1 MGTVPDPLRSAKLS
15 LATASA
21 EEDHLEDL
29 QPAKHQ
35 PQLPSGERASNGFP
49 CTPAGSAGV
58 CLFDLKCTAA
68 AGVQGCEQCRED
80 NASQQEAI
88 PPGLASKAAE
98 GCPAA
103 VEPAGCSQP
112 AGNHGLAAPAP
123 SAAGAPSAG
132 QGLEMMPAP
141 QSSRQFVQGSQAK
154 MSSLTQMDDSALKPQ
169 GTDDQ
174 PALEVLNYSSPG
186 DPIRANESCHTSQA
200 NLLQRG
206 EKDRGAGKNG
216 SAVCQSALP
225 ARHTEAELGTDPQT
239 ISEAKSGVTGTVQLH
254 PTDKTEAVQSSEA
267 PAQSSHERHQ
277 PLQPREAPAQ
287 SSHESPHPVRNAD
300 TEPGSPGPTQLS
312 KFRETGTMTVQP
324 ESSSL
329 TQEAVSRT
337 WRDAEVQAV
346 ASVES
351 KSAST
356 SPSILAAFLK
366 GNPPPEEKEELHIIY
381 QGGMGLSQSALT
393 DSLSLQQ
400 KSPCSPGMSKSTV
413 VTAVTASAQTQPVKL
428 PGVPSD
434 VVSPASADNA
444 KPVLPISPAG
454 VTSQG
459 TSVGNAEMI
468 GAASDGKDAARLP
481 MDAPVP
487 PKPIPVE
494 QLAGDSSNQT
504 PAQPGSGAGAGE
516 ASTASAAAV
525 PGTEN
530 NVQDL
535 VHDAG
540 SSRLPSVCSP
550 DSEVKQKEVQ
560 SSSEQKPVQ
569 SKGVSQGE
577 AVPSQSVVKL
587 KEENSVVLDPK
598 GGMDASS
605 QPATVRVKACSEGA
619 DEKESRGQG
628 DAGPAQMVSG
638 QSLQAGLMPVLS
650 VSPTCLPPPLEAS
663 AAPQQQGLQAKEP
676 RRELHAAA
684 IPASDQGLPNL
695 GENKKHP
702 TPAMEAKVQVKQ
714 SKHVRDVVWDEQG
727 MTWEVYGA
735 SLDPESLGIA
745 IQNHLQRQ
753 IREHEKL
760 IRAQNSQTRKSISSD
775 TSSNKKLK
783 GRQHNVFQS
792 MLQNFRRPNCC
803 VRPAPSSVLD

>member
-1 MGTVPDPLRSAKLS
+1 MGSVPDPLRSAKLS
-15 LATASA
+15 LVTASA
-21 EEDHLEDL
+21 EEDHLGGL

-35 PQLPSGERASNGFP
+35 TQLPSGEKASNGFP
-49 CTPAGSAGV
+49 CTPASSAGV
-58 CLFDLKCTAA
+58 CLFDVRCTAA
-68 AGVQGCEQCRED
+68 AGAQGCEQCRKD
-80 NASQQEAI
+80 DASQQEAI

-103 VEPAGCSQP
+103 VEPAGCSRP
-112 AGNHGLAAPAP
+112 AVPAP
-123 SAAGAPSAG
+123 TAAGAPSAG
-132 QGLEMMPAP
+132 QGPEMMPAP

-154 MSSLTQMDDSALKPQ
+154 TSSLTQMDDSALKPQ

-174 PALEVLNYSSPG
+174 PALEVLNYSSPD
-186 DPIRANESCHTSQA
+186 DPLKGNESCRTSQA

-206 EKDRGAGKNG
+206 EKDRGAEKTG
-216 SAVCQSALP
+216 SAACQSASP
-225 ARHTEAELGTDPQT
+225 AGQTKADPERDPQ
-239 ISEAKSGVTGTVQLH
+239 SSSGAKSGAVGTAPLH

-277 PLQPREAPAQ
+277 PLQPQEPLAQ
-287 SSHESPHPVRNAD
+287 SSNESPQPIRNVGA
-300 TEPGSPGPTQLS
+300 ELGSPDPTQLS

-346 ASVES
+346 ATVES

-393 DSLSLQQ
+393 DSLSSQQ
-400 KSPCSPGMSKSTV
+400 KSPCSPGIMSKSTV
-413 VTAVTASAQTQPVKL
+413 VTAVTASAQTQPDKL

-444 KPVLPISPAG
+444 KPVLPFSPAA

-459 TSVGNAEMI
+459 TSVSNAEPI
-468 GAASDGKDAARLP
+468 CAAHDGKDAARLP
-481 MDAPVP
+481 VDAPVP
-487 PKPIPVE
+487 PKPVPVE

-504 PAQPGSGAGAGE
+504 PAQSGSGAGE
-516 ASTASAAAV
+516 PSTSAAAV
-525 PGTEN
+525 PGTKN

-540 SSRLPSVCSP
+540 SSRLPSLCST
-550 DSEVKQKEVQ
+550 DSEAKQKEVPG
-560 SSSEQKPVQ
+560 SSEQKAVQ
-569 SKGVSQGE
+569 SKGASQGE
-577 AVPSQSVVKL
+577 AIPSQSEVKP
-587 KEENSVVLDPK
+587 KDENSVVLDPK
-598 GGMDASS
+598 GGRDASS
-605 QPATVRVKACSEGA
+605 QPAAVCVKACLEGA
-619 DEKESRGQG
+619 GEKEESRGQG
-628 DAGPAQMVSG
+628 EAGQAQMAGG
-638 QSLQAGLMPVLS
+638 QSLQAGLLPELGASSAHV
-650 VSPTCLPPPLEAS
+650 PPPLEAS
-663 AAPQQQGLQAKEP
+663 TAPQQQGLQVKEP
-676 RRELHAAA
+676 RRELHTAAL
-684 IPASDQGLPNL
+684 PASAQALPNL

>member
-15 LATASA
+15 LLTASA
-21 EEDHLEDL
+21 EEDHLGDL
-29 QPAKHQ
+29 QSAEHE

-49 CTPAGSAGV
+49 CTPSGSAGV
-58 CLFDLKCTAA
+58 CLFNLKCTAA
-68 AGVQGCEQCRED
+68 ASAQRCEQSCED
-80 NASQQEAI
+80 DASQQEAF
-88 PPGLASKAAE
+88 PPGLDSKAAE
-98 GCPAA
+98 GHPAA
-103 VEPAGCSQP
+103 IEPAGCSQP
-112 AGNHGLAAPAP
+112 AGSQGPAAPAP
-123 SAAGAPSAG
+123 AAAGAPLVG
-132 QGLEMMPAP
+132 QGPEMMPAP
-141 QSSRQFVQGSQAK
+141 QSSRQFVQGSQTK
-154 MSSLTQMDDSALKPQ
+154 TSSLTQMDETALKAQ

-186 DPIRANESCHTSQA
+186 DPVRGNESCRTSQA

-206 EKDRGAGKNG
+206 EKDRGEEKNG
-216 SAVCQSALP
+216 SAACQSASP
-225 ARHTEAELGTDPQT
+225 ARHTEADLGRDPQT
-239 ISEAKSGVTGTVQLH
+239 GLEAKSGAADTVQLH
-254 PTDKTEAVQSSEA
+254 PTDVTEAVQSSEA
-267 PAQSSHERHQ
+267 PAQSSHE
-277 PLQPREAPAQ
+277 
-287 SSHESPHPVRNAD
+287 SPHSICNTDA
-300 TEPGSPGPTQLS
+300 EPGSPGPTQLS
-312 KFRETGTMTVQP
+312 KFRETGTMTVQS

-366 GNPPPEEKEELHIIY
+366 GNLPPEEKEELHIIY

-393 DSLSLQQ
+393 DSLSSQQ
-400 KSPCSPGMSKSTV
+400 KSPCSPGIMSKSTV

-444 KPVLPISPAG
+444 KPALPFSPAAI
-454 VTSQG
+454 TSQG

-481 MDAPVP
+481 MDAP
-487 PKPIPVE
+487 KPIPVE
-494 QLAGDSSNQT
+494 QLAVDSMNQT
-504 PAQPGSGAGAGE
+504 PARSGSSAGE
-516 ASTASAAAV
+516 PSTTSSATV
-525 PGTEN
+525 PGTKN
-530 NVQDL
+530 NMQDL

-540 SSRLPSVCSP
+540 SSWLPSLCST
-550 DSEVKQKEVQ
+550 DSEVKQKEVLG
-560 SSSEQKPVQ
+560 SSEQKPVQ
-569 SKGVSQGE
+569 CKGVSQGE
-577 AVPSQSVVKL
+577 AIPNQSVVKP

-598 GGMDASS
+598 GGKNISS
-605 QPATVRVKACSEGA
+605 QPAAVLIKACSEDAG
-619 DEKESRGQG
+619 EKEESRGQG
-628 DAGPAQMVSG
+628 DTGQAQTAGG
-638 QSLQAGLMPVLS
+638 QSLQAGLTPELS
-650 VSPTCLPPPLEAS
+650 ASSAHLTPPSEAS
-663 AAPQQQGLQAKEP
+663 AAPQQQGLQAKEA
-676 RRELHAAA
+676 RRELHTAAL
-684 IPASDQGLPNL
+684 PASAQALPNQ
-695 GENKKHP
+695 GESKKQP

-760 IRAQNSQTRKSISSD
+760 IRSQNSQTRKSISSD

>member
-15 LATASA
+15 LVTDSA
-21 EEDHLEDL
+21 EEDSLGDL
-29 QPAKHQ
+29 QSAKHQ

-49 CTPAGSAGV
+49 HMPSGPAGV

-68 AGVQGCEQCRED
+68 ASAQRCKQCQEGD
-80 NASQQEAI
+80 ASQQEAF
-88 PPGLASKAAE
+88 PPGLTSKATE

-103 VEPAGCSQP
+103 VESAGCSRLADSQGP
-112 AGNHGLAAPAP
+112 AVPSPA
-123 SAAGAPSAG
+123 AAGAPLVG
-132 QGLEMMPAP
+132 RGPEMMPAP
-141 QSSRQFVQGSQAK
+141 QSSRQFMRGSQAK
-154 MSSLTQMDDSALKPQ
+154 TSSLTQMDDSALKPQ

-186 DPIRANESCHTSQA
+186 DPIRGNESCCTSQA

-206 EKDRGAGKNG
+206 EKDRGDEKNG
-216 SAVCQSALP
+216 SAACQSASP
-225 ARHTEAELGTDPQT
+225 ARHTEADLGRDAQT
-239 ISEAKSGVTGTVQLH
+239 SLEVKSRAADTTQLH
-254 PTDKTEAVQSSEA
+254 ATGKTEAAQSDEA
-267 PAQSSHERHQ
+267 PAQSSHD
-277 PLQPREAPAQ
+277 
-287 SSHESPHPVRNAD
+287 SPHPVRIVD

-346 ASVES
+346 ATVES
-351 KSAST
+351 KSSST
-356 SPSILAAFLK
+356 SPSILSSFLK
-366 GNPPPEEKEELHIIY
+366 GNLPPEEKEELHIIY
-381 QGGMGLSQSALT
+381 QGGVGLSQSALT
-393 DSLSLQQ
+393 GSLSSQQ
-400 KSPCSPGMSKSTV
+400 KSPYSPGITSESTV
-413 VTAVTASAQTQPVKL
+413 VMAVTASAQTQPVNL

-434 VVSPASADNA
+434 VVPPASADNA
-444 KPVLPISPAG
+444 KPVLPFSPAA
-454 VTSQG
+454 VTSPG
-459 TSVGNAEMI
+459 TSMGNAEMI
-468 GAASDGKDAARLP
+468 GAARDGKDAARLL

-487 PKPIPVE
+487 PKPVPVE
-494 QLAGDSSNQT
+494 QLAVDSSNQT
-504 PAQPGSGAGAGE
+504 PAQSGSGAGE
-516 ASTASAAAV
+516 PSTTSATAV

-530 NVQDL
+530 NVRDL
-535 VHDAG
+535 VCGAG
-540 SSRLPSVCSP
+540 SSRLPLLCNT
-550 DSEVKQKEVQ
+550 DSEVKRKEVLG
-560 SSSEQKPVQ
+560 SSEQKPVQ
-569 SKGVSQGE
+569 SKGVNQGE
-577 AVPSQSVVKL
+577 AIPNQSVVKP

-598 GGMDASS
+598 GGMNVSS
-605 QPATVRVKACSEGA
+605 QPAAVCIKMCSEDAG
-619 DEKESRGQG
+619 EKEESRGQG
-628 DAGPAQMVSG
+628 DAGQAQTASG
-638 QSLQAGLMPVLS
+638 QSVQAGLTPKLGTS
-650 VSPTCLPPPLEAS
+650 SAHLTPPLEAS
-663 AAPQQQGLQAKEP
+663 AAPQQQGLQAKEC
-676 RRELHAAA
+676 RCELHTAAF
-684 IPASDQGLPNL
+684 PASAQALPNL
-695 GENKKHP
+695 GENKEQP

>member
-1 MGTVPDPLRSAKLS
+1 MGTVPDPLRSAKHS

-21 EEDHLEDL
+21 EEDHLGDL

-35 PQLPSGERASNGFP
+35 PQLPSEERASNGFP
-49 CTPAGSAGV
+49 CTPADSAGV

-68 AGVQGCEQCRED
+68 AGAQGCEQCRED
-80 NASQQEAI
+80 NDSQQEAI

-103 VEPAGCSQP
+103 VEPAGCSWP
-112 AGNHGLAAPAP
+112 AGNQRPAAPAP
-123 SAAGAPSAG
+123 SAAGVPLAG
-132 QGLEMMPAP
+132 QELEMMPAP
-141 QSSRQFVQGSQAK
+141 QGSRQFVQGSQAK

-169 GTDDQ
+169 GTDGQ

-186 DPIRANESCHTSQA
+186 NPIRANESCHTSQA

-206 EKDRGAGKNG
+206 EKDRGAGKND

-225 ARHTEAELGTDPQT
+225 ARHTEADLGTDPQA
-239 ISEAKSGVTGTVQLH
+239 ISEAKSRVAGTAQLH

-277 PLQPREAPAQ
+277 PLQSREAPAR
-287 SSHESPHPVRNAD
+287 SSHESPHPVCNAD
-300 TEPGSPGPTQLS
+300 TEPASPGPTQLS

-393 DSLSLQQ
+393 DSLSSQQ

-434 VVSPASADNA
+434 VVSADNA
-444 KPVLPISPAG
+444 KPVLPISPAA

-459 TSVGNAEMI
+459 TSVGNAEVV
-468 GAASDGKDAARLP
+468 GAACDGKDAAAQLP

-487 PKPIPVE
+487 PKPILVE
-494 QLAGDSSNQT
+494 QLAGDSSNQI
-504 PAQPGSGAGAGE
+504 PAQSGSGAGE
-516 ASTASAAAV
+516 ASTSSAAAV

-530 NVQDL
+530 NVRDL

-569 SKGVSQGE
+569 SKGASQGE
-577 AVPSQSVVKL
+577 AVPSQSVVKP

-598 GGMDASS
+598 GGMDVSS

-619 DEKESRGQG
+619 GEKESRGQE

-638 QSLQAGLMPVLS
+638 QSLQAGLTPELS
-650 VSPTCLPPPLEAS
+650 VSPTCFPPPLEAS
-663 AAPQQQGLQAKEP
+663 AAAQQQGLQAKEP

-783 GRQHNVFQS
+783 GRQHNMFQS

>member
-15 LATASA
+15 LVTASA
-21 EEDHLEDL
+21 EEDHLGDL
-29 QPAKHQ
+29 QSANRQ

-49 CTPAGSAGV
+49 CTPSGSAGV
-58 CLFDLKCTAA
+58 CLFDLKCTLAA
-68 AGVQGCEQCRED
+68 STQSCEQCRKD
-80 NASQQEAI
+80 DASQQEAF

-98 GCPAA
+98 GHPAA
-103 VEPAGCSQP
+103 IEPAGCSWP
-112 AGNHGLAAPAP
+112 AGSRGPAAPAP
-123 SAAGAPSAG
+123 AAAGAPLAG
-132 QGLEMMPAP
+132 RGPEMMPAP
-141 QSSRQFVQGSQAK
+141 QSSRQFVQGNQVK
-154 MSSLTQMDDSALKPQ
+154 TSSLTQMDDSALKPQ
-169 GTDDQ
+169 GSDDQ

-186 DPIRANESCHTSQA
+186 DPIRGNESCRTSQA

-206 EKDRGAGKNG
+206 EKDRGAEKNG
-216 SAVCQSALP
+216 SAACQSASP
-225 ARHTEAELGTDPQT
+225 ARHTEADLGRDPQT
-239 ISEAKSGVTGTVQLH
+239 GLEAKSGAADTAQLH
-254 PTDKTEAVQSSEA
+254 PTGKTEAVQSSEA
-267 PAQSSHERHQ
+267 
-277 PLQPREAPAQ
+277 LAQ
-287 SSHESPHPVRNAD
+287 SSHESLHPIRNTDA
-300 TEPGSPGPTQLS
+300 EPGSPGPTQVS
-312 KFRETGTMTVQP
+312 KFREAGTMTVQP

-346 ASVES
+346 ATVES

-381 QGGMGLSQSALT
+381 QGGMGLSQAALT
-393 DSLSLQQ
+393 DSLSSQQ
-400 KSPCSPGMSKSTV
+400 KSPCSPGVTSKSTV
-413 VTAVTASAQTQPVKL
+413 VMAATASAQTQPVKL

-434 VVSPASADNA
+434 VVSPAAADNA
-444 KPVLPISPAG
+444 KPVLPSSPAA

-459 TSVGNAEMI
+459 TSVGNAETI
-468 GAASDGKDAARLP
+468 GAARDDKDAAQLP

-494 QLAGDSSNQT
+494 QLAVDSGNQT
-504 PAQPGSGAGAGE
+504 PARSGSGTGE
-516 ASTASAAAV
+516 PSTTSAAAV
-525 PGTEN
+525 PGTKS
-530 NVQDL
+530 NVQDV

-540 SSRLPSVCSP
+540 SSRLPLLCSTV
-550 DSEVKQKEVQ
+550 SEVKQKEVPG
-560 SSSEQKPVQ
+560 SSEQKPVH
-569 SKGVSQGE
+569 SKGASQGE
-577 AVPSQSVVKL
+577 AIPNQSVVKP

-598 GGMDASS
+598 GGMNVSS
-605 QPATVRVKACSEGA
+605 QHAAVRIQARSK
-619 DEKESRGQG
+619 DEKEESSGQG
-628 DAGPAQMVSG
+628 DAGQAQAAGG
-638 QSLQAGLMPVLS
+638 QSLQAGLTPELS
-650 VSPTCLPPPLEAS
+650 ASSTRLAPPLEAP
-663 AAPQQQGLQAKEP
+663 AAPRQQGLQAKES
-676 RRELHAAA
+676 RCELHTAAL
-684 IPASDQGLPNL
+684 PASAQALPNL
-695 GENKKHP
+695 GENKKQP
-702 TPAMEAKVQVKQ
+702 TLAMEAKVQVKQ

-783 GRQHNVFQS
+783 GRQHNMFQS

>member
-15 LATASA
+15 LVTASA
-21 EEDHLEDL
+21 EEDHLGDL
-29 QPAKHQ
+29 QSAKHQ

-49 CTPAGSAGV
+49 CTPSGSAGV
-58 CLFDLKCTAA
+58 CLFNLKCTAA
-68 AGVQGCEQCRED
+68 ASTQRCEQCRED
-80 NASQQEAI
+80 DASQQEAF
-88 PPGLASKAAE
+88 PPGLTSKDAE

-103 VEPAGCSQP
+103 IEPAGCSRP
-112 AGNHGLAAPAP
+112 AGSQGPAVPAPA
-123 SAAGAPSAG
+123 AAGAPLAG
-132 QGLEMMPAP
+132 QGPEMMPAP

-154 MSSLTQMDDSALKPQ
+154 TSSLTQMDDSALKPQ

-186 DPIRANESCHTSQA
+186 DPVRGNESCRTSQA

-206 EKDRGAGKNG
+206 EKDRGAEKTG
-216 SAVCQSALP
+216 SAACQSTSP
-225 ARHTEAELGTDPQT
+225 VRHTEAGLGRDPQT
-239 ISEAKSGVTGTVQLH
+239 GLEAKSGAADAVQLH
-254 PTDKTEAVQSSEA
+254 PTDKTEVVQSSEA
-267 PAQSSHERHQ
+267 PAQPSHKT
-277 PLQPREAPAQ
+277 
-287 SSHESPHPVRNAD
+287 PHPVHNVDA
-300 TEPGSPGPTQLS
+300 EPVSPGPTQLS
-312 KFRETGTMTVQP
+312 KFRETGTMTVQS

-346 ASVES
+346 ATVES

-366 GNPPPEEKEELHIIY
+366 GNLPPEEKEELHVIY

-393 DSLSLQQ
+393 DSLSSQQ
-400 KSPCSPGMSKSTV
+400 KSLCSPGITSKSTV

-434 VVSPASADNA
+434 VTSSASADNA
-444 KPVLPISPAG
+444 KPALPFSPAL

-459 TSVGNAEMI
+459 MSVGSAEMI
-468 GAASDGKDAARLP
+468 VAAHDGKDAAWLP
-481 MDAPVP
+481 MDAPLP

-494 QLAGDSSNQT
+494 QLAVNSSNQIL
-504 PAQPGSGAGAGE
+504 ARSGSGAGE
-516 ASTASAAAV
+516 PSTTSAATV
-525 PGTEN
+525 PGTNN
-530 NVQDL
+530 NVRDL

-540 SSRLPSVCSP
+540 SSGLPLLCST
-550 DSEVKQKEVQ
+550 DGEVKQKEVLG
-560 SSSEQKPVQ
+560 STEQKPAQ
-569 SKGVSQGE
+569 CKGASQGE
-577 AVPSQSVVKL
+577 TIPNQSVVKL
-587 KEENSVVLDPK
+587 KEENLVVLDPK
-598 GGMDASS
+598 GGMNVSS
-605 QPATVRVKACSEGA
+605 QPAAVCIKACSEDAG
-619 DEKESRGQG
+619 EKEESRGQG
-628 DAGPAQMVSG
+628 DAGQAQTASS
-638 QSLQAGLMPVLS
+638 QSLQAGPMPELS
-650 VSPTCLPPPLEAS
+650 ASSAHLTPPLEAS
-663 AAPQQQGLQAKEP
+663 AAPQQQGLQAKES
-676 RRELHAAA
+676 RRELHTAAL
-684 IPASDQGLPNL
+684 PASAQALPNL
-695 GENKKHP
+695 GENKKQP

-760 IRAQNSQTRKSISSD
+760 IQAQNSQTRKSISSD

>member
-15 LATASA
+15 LITASA
-21 EEDHLEDL
+21 EEDHLGDL
-29 QPAKHQ
+29 QSAKHQ

-68 AGVQGCEQCRED
+68 ASTQRCEQCCED
-80 NASQQEAI
+80 DASQQEAF

-98 GCPAA
+98 GYPAA
-103 VEPAGCSQP
+103 VEPAGCPRP
-112 AGNHGLAAPAP
+112 AGNQGPATPAPA
-123 SAAGAPSAG
+123 AAGAPSAG
-132 QGLEMMPAP
+132 RGPEMMPAP

-154 MSSLTQMDDSALKPQ
+154 TSSLTQMDDSALKPQ
-169 GTDDQ
+169 GTDEQ

-186 DPIRANESCHTSQA
+186 DPIRGNESCRTSQA

-206 EKDRGAGKNG
+206 EKDRGAEKTG
-216 SAVCQSALP
+216 SAACQSASP
-225 ARHTEAELGTDPQT
+225 ARHVEADLGRDPQT
-239 ISEAKSGVTGTVQLH
+239 SLEAKSGATGTGQSH
-254 PTDKTEAVQSSEA
+254 PTDKTEGVQSS
-267 PAQSSHERHQ
+267 
-277 PLQPREAPAQ
+277 EAPAQ
-287 SSHESPHPVRNAD
+287 SSHESPHPVRNTD
-300 TEPGSPGPTQLS
+300 TAPGSPGPTELS
-312 KFRETGTMTVQP
+312 KFRETGTMTIQP

-346 ASVES
+346 ATVES

-381 QGGMGLSQSALT
+381 QGGTGLSQSALT
-393 DSLSLQQ
+393 DSLSSQQ
-400 KSPCSPGMSKSTV
+400 KSPCSPGMSESTV
-413 VTAVTASAQTQPVKL
+413 VMAVTASAQTQPVKL

-444 KPVLPISPAG
+444 KPVLPFSPAAI
-454 VTSQG
+454 TSQG
-459 TSVGNAEMI
+459 TSVGNAETI
-468 GAASDGKDAARLP
+468 GADHDSKDAARLP
-481 MDAPVP
+481 KDAPVP
-487 PKPIPVE
+487 PKPIPAE

-504 PAQPGSGAGAGE
+504 PAQSGSSAGE
-516 ASTASAAAV
+516 SNITSAAAV
-525 PGTEN
+525 PGAED
-530 NVQDL
+530 NVRDL
-535 VHDAG
+535 GHDAG
-540 SSRLPSVCSP
+540 SSPLPFLCST

-560 SSSEQKPVQ
+560 GSSEQKPVQ
-569 SKGVSQGE
+569 NKGASQGE
-577 AVPSQSVVKL
+577 AIPNQSVVKP

-598 GGMDASS
+598 GGMNVSI
-605 QPATVRVKACSEGA
+605 QPAAVCIKACSEGA
-619 DEKESRGQG
+619 DEKEESRGQG
-628 DAGPAQMVSG
+628 DAGRAQTAGG
-638 QSLQAGLMPVLS
+638 QSLQAGLMPELS
-650 VSPTCLPPPLEAS
+650 TSSARLPPPLEAS
-663 AAPQQQGLQAKEP
+663 AAPQQQSVQAKEP
-676 RRELHAAA
+676 RHELHAAA
-684 IPASDQGLPNL
+684 PPASAQALPNL
-695 GENKKHP
+695 GENKKQP

-714 SKHVRDVVWDEQG
+714 SKHIRDVVWDEQG